1 VNVNIPILMLVVST
15 AAIPLAQTPGQTPSQ
30 SPGQPSGQ
38 NPGQPSAQTPRS
50 SSPAPAPSAQSTKTA
65 NGAKGSAAAAA
76 FLKDAADGGMAE
88 VQLAEIAA
96 SKAQRDDVKALAK
109 MIKEDHEQANQE
121 LKSLASS
128 KQVTLPSAISA
139 TKKATVA
146 KFENLSGAAFDR
158 AYIADMVKDHRT
170 DIAKFKKHT
179 SDADADVAAFVTKTL
194 PALEKH
200 LAAAEKAQASA
211 GESATRSTGNSSGNS
226 SGSGGRSGGNAGAS
240 SSGSGNGGNSGS
252 SGSGNGAGNSGSN
265 NNPNG
270 AGR

>member
-1 VNVNIPILMLVVST
+1 
-15 AAIPLAQTPGQTPSQ
+15 
-30 SPGQPSGQ
+30 
-38 NPGQPSAQTPRS
+38 
-50 SSPAPAPSAQSTKTA
+50 
-65 NGAKGSAAAAA
+65 
-76 FLKDAADGGMAE
+76 MAE

-128 KQVTLPSAISA
+128 KQVTLPTAISA
-139 TKKATVA
+139 AKKATVA
-146 KFENLSGAAFDR
+146 KMENLSGAAFDR
-158 AYIADMVKDHRT
+158 AYVADMVKDHRT

-200 LAAAEKAQASA
+200 LAAAEKAQANA
-211 GESATRSTGNSSGNS
+211 GASSTRNSGNSTGSGNSSGNGGR
-226 SGSGGRSGGNAGAS
+226 SGSSSGGNAGGSSS
-240 SSGSGNGGNSGS
+240 SSGSGNGGNSSGS
-252 SGSGNGAGNSGSN
+252 SGSGNGGAGNSGSG
-265 NNPNG
+265 NPSG